1 MTSKSVRTSYSDS
14 NSITQYAGISVS
26 SVVVTD
32 ASYVE
37 LDDTAVST
45 SGGYVKIKGY
55 GFVPNCKVYFN
66 NALVSNTYVS
76 STEYRAVIPATAVG
90 SYPLMIFNSK
100 LNSGVIYANLATSGF
115 PSFTT
120 TSYSTTSSFVS
131 IQLVAAGDAPL
142 TYTLYSGTLP
152 DGLSL
157 SSSGL
162 ISGTVSGV
170 STSTFDVLLNDA
182 QNQTTQQTI
191 TLIINSSDIYWKYT
205 TLLLSGEVLAS
216 NNANANATTIFSDIS
231 DNRFTVTVNG
241 DCRPSHL
248 TPFTSNNAIDGS
260 TFFDGTGDYL
270 QVADSA
276 ALRFG
281 TGDFTVEGWFYATS
295 VSGQRGLVAKGGT
308 GQTTGWEIRINGAS
322 GGALAATISST
333 VVSGTTVIAV
343 NTWYHFALTRSG
355 TTVRL
360 FVNGTQEG
368 SGTFS
373 TDLNQT
379 DILVIGNTRPLNQ
392 LFLGYIS
399 NVRVLKQALYT
410 STFTPS
416 TSRITTTSQSANSAN
431 VLLLTSQTLIANNN
445 NLIIDASVNERAITK
460 GGTSSYSSFN
470 PFGPNWSVYFGSKT
484 DNLSTGAT
492 SALTT
497 FAGDFT
503 IEAWIYPIDT
513 TITFWGV
520 YDARQSAATSANFLC
535 SIDPLA
541 SPVTGQGRMK
551 FFLNNSSVYYGTTTI
566 YYNIWTHVAWVRSGT
581 TLTFYVDGVAGGTA
595 TVSGT
600 ITGTATTNPVWIG
613 TKDNGS
619 ASYGS
624 TGYISNFRIAKQ
636 AVYTANFTPST
647 TSLTTT
653 SQSANSANVLLIA
666 CNSYGYL
673 DKSNTAARI
682 IPNTTTSVI
691 SFSPFGQANT
701 YTYDDNGTSLYLAP
715 GSGNS
720 LSCTANNN
728 FLTGASNFTIEAWV
742 YPTTNAAGRGI
753 SSSWQIGGAYS
764 FGITSSNFLE
774 FFFTDAASGVST
786 KTLTGTSRTVTAN
799 SWSHVAVVRNGNTGS
814 FYVNGVADTTTYN
827 FTGVTIY
834 NYAGTAKIN
843 RFGLGA
849 DAGNQYT
856 GYISNY
862 RFINGAAVYTANFTP
877 PVRPFGYREYSANTK
892 LLLSGASTSVLDS
905 AMQNTL
911 QLNGN
916 VALLPGTS
924 KWGTHSYFFD
934 GTGDYISVYAYDNTA
949 LSCYFGTGN
958 FTIEAWLYPTT
969 VSKAMTVI
977 DTRTSTSST
986 TGLALQISATGFP
999 AVFINNATLFT
1010 SSTALTINTW
1020 THVAV
1025 VRSGTNVTLYLNGT
1039 KPSTGNGTSAAAC
1052 TDRDVTIGTTF
1063 NNRDATATNH
1073 YQGYIDDLRV
1083 TRGYARYVANFTPD
1097 TSPNKQL

>member
-45 SGGYVKIKGY
+45 SGGYIKIKGY

-162 ISGTVSGV
+162 ISGTVTGT
-170 STSTFDVLLNDA
+170 STTTFDVLLNDA

-216 NNANANATTIFSDIS
+216 NNANANATTIFSDTS

-322 GGALAATISST
+322 GGALAATISSS

-360 FVNGTQEG
+360 FLNGTQEG

-460 GGTSSYSSFN
+460 VGTWVSSYSSFN
-470 PFGPNWSVYFGSKT
+470 PFAQNWSVYFSGGDTLITQS
-484 DNLSTGAT
+484 STVF
-492 SALTT
+492 ALGT
-497 FAGDFT
+497 GNFT
-503 IEAWIYPIDT
+503 IECWIYPTAWTNTDGTIIDFRQVGASSQVKPRIRLISGSLGYYVSGADRIT
-513 TITFWGV
+513 ATITSLNLWYHIALVKLSGSTKFYVNGV
-520 YDARQSAATSANFLC
+520 QSGSTYTDANDYGSAAQDIVIGQVGDSRSFASGYFNGYIADAR
-535 SIDPLA
+535 I
-541 SPVTGQGRMK
+541 VKGQA
-551 FFLNNSSVYYGTTTI
+551 L
-566 YYNIWTHVAWVRSGT
+566 
-581 TLTFYVDGVAGGTA
+581 
-595 TVSGT
+595 
-600 ITGTATTNPVWIG
+600 
-613 TKDNGS
+613 
-619 ASYGS
+619 
-624 TGYISNFRIAKQ
+624 
-636 AVYTANFTPST
+636 YTANFTATS

-653 SQSANSANVLLIA
+653 SQGASSSNVSLLT
-666 CNSYGYL
+666 CNNYGFN
-673 DKSNTAARI
+673 DKSNNVI
-682 IPNTTTSVI
+682 ILNPTGQI
-691 SFSPFGQANT
+691 STKTFSPYTSSNT

-753 SSSWQIGGAYS
+753 SSSWQSGGSYG
-764 FGITSSNFLE
+764 FNITSSNFLE
-774 FFFTDAASGVST
+774 FFFTDAASGIST
-786 KTLTGTSRTVTAN
+786 KSLTGTSRTVTAN

-814 FYVNGVADTTTYN
+814 LYVNGVADTTTYN

-834 NYAGTAKIN
+834 NYNGVAKLN

-849 DAGNQYT
+849 DATNQYT

-862 RFINGAAVYTANFTP
+862 RFINGDAVYTANFTP
-877 PVRPFGYREYSANTK
+877 PVRPFGYREYSASTK

-905 AMQNTL
+905 TMQNTL

-934 GTGDYISVYAYDNTA
+934 GTGDYISVYAYDRNA
-949 LSCYFGTGN
+949 LSCYFGTQD

-977 DTRTSTSST
+977 DTRTSTGST